1 MITLSEAYSIIQD
14 INENAHSRAWDI
26 WVQADELMES
36 DDEADWDIAEEIRDQ
51 ASQNQAEYFRE
62 EFDSLDEETKD
73 AILNYVETDESFKDE
88 FITYY
93 GENDF
98 ENNFN

>member
-14 INENAHSRAWDI
+14 INENSHSQAWDI

-62 EFDSLDEETKD
+62 EFDSLDKETKD